1 VEALLALWKKL
12 VLSLLVLVALLVGAA
27 VQAVVGWRAVL
38 FGPSARALTGRSFEA
53 TPERIERGAQR
64 PAEVGAAVPARPDHA
79 RHPPATGQHGL
90 AARPV
95 DAAEARRVRA
105 ADLGLPSLPHAD
117 EARSARRVARHGGRR
132 RRSCRRCARGSSGR

>member
-1 VEALLALWKKL
+1 MEALLALWKKL

-64 PAEVGAAVPARPDHA
+64 PAEVGAAHA
-79 RHPPATGQHGL
+79 ATFVQVMRTGKLGTL
-90 AARPV
+90 SPTMPWAAVGRA
-95 DAAEARRVRA
+95 DA
-105 ADLGLPSLPHAD
+105 PC
-117 EARSARRVARHGGRR
+117 RSASPQA
-132 RRSCRRCARGSSGR
+132 SEW